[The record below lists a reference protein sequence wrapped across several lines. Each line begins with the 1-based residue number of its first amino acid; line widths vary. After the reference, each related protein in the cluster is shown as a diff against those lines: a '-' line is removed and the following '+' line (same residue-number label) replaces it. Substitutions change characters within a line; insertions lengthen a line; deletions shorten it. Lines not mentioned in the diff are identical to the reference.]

1 MATESSGAGTRAKV
15 ERVRRRS
22 ERWRWARVKRSPMP
36 PELWTAATELAREL
50 GAYRVAQELGVG
62 YGALKD
68 RLGADGESSAREA
81 KAFVEIDGASL
92 FSAAPATA
100 RGEVELADVSG
111 TKMVIRLGVGQAVD
125 VAAVLAAFRTV
136 PA

>member
-1 MATESSGAGTRAKV
+1 MGTESNTARARAKV
-15 ERVRRRS
+15 GRVRQRIEVWRRT
-22 ERWRWARVKRSPMP
+22 RAKRSPMP
-36 PELWTAATELAREL
+36 QELWTAATELAREL